1 MVELGKGQAIGVGV
15 RSVGCTGL
23 DQRRGIAGSC
33 QGRNGE
39 CLESHVVRAV
49 YYYVQ
54 NAVRTHSTQRSL
66 HLNRHRPARFLLGMV
81 FENWLPDLVVTSFGL
96 AEIGI

>member
-33 QGRNGE
+33 QNRNGE
-39 CLESHVVRAV
+39 CLEGHFGKS
-49 YYYVQ
+49 
-54 NAVRTHSTQRSL
+54 SI
-66 HLNRHRPARFLLGMV
+66 
-81 FENWLPDLVVTSFGL
+81 LVTMYRMQ
-96 AEIGI
+96 

>member
-33 QGRNGE
+33 QCRNGE
-39 CLESHVVRAV
+39 CLEAHFGKS
-49 YYYVQ
+49 
-54 NAVRTHSTQRSL
+54 SI
-66 HLNRHRPARFLLGMV
+66 
-81 FENWLPDLVVTSFGL
+81 LVTMYRMQ
-96 AEIGI
+96 